1 MLPTEIKKEMKGNP
15 NQDNSLFLKAFFFII
30 SIVFI
35 FYILSNS
42 IVEIKLLELKFYVNK
57 EQLFN
62 YELSSKVLREKIKN
76 ILISKDD
83 YISELKNNILESN
96 VMNSLIEEDLSISL
110 HERVGLMV
118 VNLVRII
125 TFNETL
131 NFIEDRKY
139 IYQIQFAFYMER
151 TKKFPIAIK
160 KYEELTTIYKR
171 SNTFENGFVL
181 LHLGYCYA
189 MIGSTNLALQKLYIT
204 EDIFKG
210 TQFAEY
216 ARILINVL
224 LENDRRGKEIDNLA
238 MSLSEK
244 ADLFYET
251 GRYSDSLAALDK
263 IENRNSKEN
272 FVRARSLEELGSI
285 NEATGEYI
293 KLIEKKDDKSI
304 AIKANRRVLMI
315 GTIYEDNKVITEYE
329 KKNANSLGDKE
340 FIKTVENASTLVQSN
355 KILEKINKNASDP
368 ITENKDEALQFAELK
383 QEFEAVKIEKNK
395 ENEALKTIINNI
407 INERRM
413 TYPPILVIRFIDG
426 RIISGEK
433 LEFSAGNLII
443 SDENFPII
451 LPNSNIEEITI
462 ESKQNNKDYRI
473 KIIKDYE
480 NISGIKKIINNSEGL
495 LAISETGNTKIN
507 DNSSFYIIIEE
518 FNPNE

>member
-1 MLPTEIKKEMKGNP
+1 MLPNQLKKEIKDTPK
-15 NQDNSLFLKAFFFII
+15 QDNSLFLKALLFII
-30 SIVFI
+30 SIICI

-83 YISELKNNILESN
+83 YVSELRNNILESS
-96 VMNSLIEEDLSISL
+96 VMNSVIEEDISISL

-151 TKKFPIAIK
+151 TKKFPLAIK
-160 KYEELTTIYKR
+160 KYEELTNIYKR

-189 MIGSTNLALQKLYIT
+189 MIGNTNLALQKLYIT
-204 EDIFKG
+204 EDIFRG

-224 LENDRRGKEIDNLA
+224 LENDRRGKEIDKLA
-238 MSLSEK
+238 IPLSEK
-244 ADLFYET
+244 ADLFYES
-251 GRYSDSLAALDK
+251 GRYSDSLASLNK

-293 KLIEKKDDKSI
+293 KLIEKNDDRSI
-304 AIKANRRVLMI
+304 ALKANRRVLMI
-315 GTIYEDNKVITEYE
+315 GTIYEDNKDLTEYA
-329 KKNANSLGDKE
+329 KQNANSLGDKE
-340 FIKTVENASTLVQSN
+340 FVKTVENASILVQSN
-355 KILEKINKNASDP
+355 KILEKINKNEIDSN
-368 ITENKDEALQFAELK
+368 TETQDEFLEIVELK
-383 QEFEAVKIEKNK
+383 KEFETVKIEKNK
-395 ENEALKTIINNI
+395 ENEALKTFINNV
-407 INERRM
+407 INERRI
-413 TYPPILVIRFIDG
+413 TPPPILVIRFIDG
-426 RIISGEK
+426 RIISGVK

-462 ESKQNNKDYRI
+462 ENKQSNIDYRI

-480 NISGIKKIINNSEGL
+480 SITGVQKIINNTEGL

-518 FNPNE
+518 FNSKE

>member
-1 MLPTEIKKEMKGNP
+1 MHPTEIKKEIKETP
-15 NQDNSLFLKAFFFII
+15 KQDNSIFLKATFFII
-30 SIVFI
+30 GIVFI

-83 YISELKNNILESN
+83 YISELRSNILESS

-110 HERVGLMV
+110 HERVGLLV

-151 TKKFPIAIK
+151 TKKFSLAIK
-160 KYEELTTIYKR
+160 KYEELTTVYKR

-189 MIGSTNLALQKLYIT
+189 MIGNTNLALQKLYIT

-216 ARILINVL
+216 SRILINVL

-238 MSLSEK
+238 IPLSEK

-251 GRYSDSLAALDK
+251 GRYSDSLAALNK

-293 KLIEKKDDKSI
+293 KLIEKKDDRSI
-304 AIKANRRVLMI
+304 SIKANRRVLMI
-315 GTIYEDNKVITEYE
+315 GTIYENNKDLTEYA
-329 KKNANSLGDKE
+329 KQNANSLGDKE
-340 FIKTVENASTLVQSN
+340 FVKTVENASTLVQRN
-355 KILEKINKNASDP
+355 KILEKISMNETDP
-368 ITENKDEALQFAELK
+368 KTETNDESLEFAELK
-383 QEFEAVKIEKNK
+383 QEFETVKIEKNK
-395 ENEALKTIINNI
+395 ESEALKTFINTV
-407 INERRM
+407 INERR
-413 TYPPILVIRFIDG
+413 TTSPPILVIRFIDG

-451 LPNSNIEEITI
+451 LPNSNIEEISI
-462 ESKQNNKDYRI
+462 ENKQNNKEYRI

-480 NISGIKKIINNSEGL
+480 NISGVKKIINNPEGM
-495 LAISETGNTKIN
+495 LAISESGNTKIN